1 MQPDQNQETRRVALY
16 ARVSGHDEES
26 IQTQL
31 GAIQSHVEENGLEVV
46 REYVDQQGSR
56 AQLGE
61 MLAEAAGEDPPF
73 RQVLVYDPS
82 QLTRSSREFQEHRA
96 KLEENGVTLTSIT

>member
-16 ARVSGHDEES
+16 ARVSGRDEES

-73 RQVLVYDPS
+73 RQVLAGCGKRGS
-82 QLTRSSREFQEHRA
+82 L
-96 KLEENGVTLTSIT
+96 